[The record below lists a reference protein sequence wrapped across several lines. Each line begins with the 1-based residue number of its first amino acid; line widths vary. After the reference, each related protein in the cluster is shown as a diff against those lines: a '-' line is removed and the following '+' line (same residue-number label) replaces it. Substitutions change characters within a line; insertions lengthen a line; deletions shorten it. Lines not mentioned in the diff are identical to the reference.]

1 MKIGIFDSGFGGLN
15 IMKSIVDRLPQYD
28 YVYFGDTARTPYG
41 TRSQKL
47 VYEYTREAIDFLF
60 EQDCQLI
67 ILACNSASAEALRK
81 IQQEFLPEKYPD
93 RRVLGVL
100 IPASEGAIEKS
111 SNKSIGVLATEGTVS
126 SGAFEREIKKLNP
139 GATIV
144 QQACSLLVPIVE
156 SGEIGP
162 ESESILNPILD
173 KYLKPIVESG
183 VDSLILGCTHYGII
197 ENQINESIKRL
208 GGDIFVINEGGIVA
222 EKLEDYLSRHS
233 EIDEKLS
240 TNGTREF
247 YTTDLTDRFVR
258 LGSQFY
264 GQKIEVKRAD
274 L

>member
-156 SGEIGP
+156 SGEIGS

>member
-144 QQACSLLVPIVE
+144 QQACPLLVPIVE

-208 GGDIFVINEGGIVA
+208 GGDISVINEGGIVA